1 MKRFSLRRI
10 IFPLCLLALPG
21 AFPGAAIPAFAGLTY
36 TCDPNI
42 DATQAGTCAYLNSTI
57 AGLYNST
64 FSNAN
69 ANIYIMY
76 GSTGLGQSDQGYDNQ
91 VTWTAY
97 LAALTANAQAS
108 GNPVQIAAVKA
119 LTSLDVAQYG
129 NGMVDLPSALVNALG
144 LSSEVTQLGN
154 LGITGPGGTFCMTP
168 GSAACYNGII
178 TITNQPGV
186 LYYRTG
192 GSEGRNQYDFYS
204 TVEHETDELLGTAS
218 CVETTNP
225 AGLADECPG
234 TNTPAAIDLFRY
246 QSAGNLVLIGTA
258 PGAYF
263 SYNGGQTNGANG
275 NLYNT
280 LDNGDD
286 YADFVATCQSK
297 PSIQDA
303 EVCAGTDGG
312 LDITNDGGAEIN
324 ILNAVGYKLNP
335 QPVAPPVITSVTN
348 GATFQS
354 TMAANMY
361 VTIKGTGLS
370 TTSPGRQWAGPDFTQ
385 NADGTTS
392 LPTSLDGTS
401 VTVNGTPAY
410 VEYISPTQVNIV
422 TPAIAATGNGIQVVV
437 SLNGQ
442 LSTAAS
448 INLQNLA
455 PSFFAYFPGTAN
467 DGKYLVG
474 YHAANPTVDV
484 GPAGL
489 YASAPNFTTPAQ
501 PGETVVLFGT
511 GFGSTSPPIVPGIV
525 TNTTYNLSPTPKAM
539 LGGIQATVGFG
550 GLIAGFAEVYQFNVV
565 IPSNAPNGDL
575 PLIVTVNGTESY
587 SGLIA
592 VQAP

>member
-10 IFPLCLLALPG
+10 IFPLCLLW
-21 AFPGAAIPAFAGLTY
+21 AFPAFAGLTY

-42 DATQAGTCAYLNSTI
+42 DATFAGTCAYLNSTI

-76 GSTGLGQSDQGYDNQ
+76 GNTGLGESEQGFDNQ

-108 GNPVQIAAVKA
+108 GDPVQVAAVKA
-119 LTSLDVAQYG
+119 LNTFDVAQYG
-129 NGMVDLPSALVNALG
+129 NGVVDLPSALVNALG
-144 LSSEVTQLGN
+144 LSSAVTGGLGN
-154 LGITGPGGTFCMTP
+154 LGVTGPGPNATFCTTP

-178 TITNQPGV
+178 TITNQLGI
-186 LYYRTG
+186 LFYRTG
-192 GSEGRNQYDFYS
+192 GSEGRNQFDFYS
-204 TVEHETDELLGTAS
+204 VVEHETDEVLGTTS
-218 CVETTNP
+218 CVDTGNP
-225 AGLADECPG
+225 AGLTDECPG
-234 TNTPAAIDLFRY
+234 TNTPSAVDLYRY
-246 QSAGNLVLIGTA
+246 QSAGNLVLIGTS

-263 SYNGGQTNGANG
+263 SYNGGQTNGAAG

-280 LDNGDD
+280 QDNGDD
-286 YADFVATCQSK
+286 YADFVSTCQSK

-303 EVCAGTDGG
+303 QICAGTDGG

-324 ILNAVGYKLNP
+324 ILNAVGYKLAS
-335 QPVAPPVITSVTN
+335 QAVAPPVISSVTN

-370 TTSPGRQWAGPDFTQ
+370 TTNPGRQWAGPDFTQ
-385 NADGTTS
+385 NANGTTG
-392 LPTSLDGTS
+392 LPSELDGTS

-410 VEYISPTQVNIV
+410 VEYISPTQVNII
-422 TPAIAATGNGIQVVV
+422 TPAIAATGSGIPVVV

-442 LSTAAS
+442 ASTTSS
-448 INLQNLA
+448 ITLQDLA

-467 DGKYLVG
+467 DGKYLVAQ
-474 YHAANPTVDV
+474 HAANLSVDV
-484 GPAGL
+484 GPVGL
-489 YASAPNFTTPAQ
+489 YPSAPNLTTPAV
-501 PGETVVLFGT
+501 PGETIVLYGT
-511 GFGSTSPPIVPGIV
+511 GFGPTSPPIVPGIV
-525 TNTTYNLSPTPKAM
+525 TNTTYNLSPTPTAT
-539 LGGIQATVGFG
+539 LGGIPATVGFA

-575 PLIVTVNGTESY
+575 PFIVTVNGTESY
-587 SGLIA
+587 SGLIT
-592 VQAP
+592 VQAPS

>member
-10 IFPLCLLALPG
+10 IFPLCLLG
-21 AFPGAAIPAFAGLTY
+21 AFPGTAIPAFAGLTY

-42 DATQAGTCAYLNSTI
+42 DATVAGTCAYLNSTI

-64 FSNAN
+64 FGNAN

-76 GSTGLGQSDQGYDNQ
+76 GNTDLGQSDQGYDNQ
-91 VTWTAY
+91 VPWTAY
-97 LAALTANAQAS
+97 LAALTANSQAS
-108 GNPVQIAAVKA
+108 GNPVQVAAVKA
-119 LTSLDVAQYG
+119 LNSLDVAPYG
-129 NGMVDLPSALVNALG
+129 NGVVDLPSALVNALG
-144 LSSEVTQLGN
+144 LASEVTELGN
-154 LGITGPGGTFCMTP
+154 LGITVPGGAFCTTP

-178 TITNQPGV
+178 TITNTPGI

-192 GSEGRNQYDFYS
+192 GSEGRDQFDFYS

-218 CVETTNP
+218 CVETTGP
-225 AGLADECPG
+225 ALADECPATPG
-234 TNTPAAIDLFRY
+234 VNTPSAVDLYRY
-246 QSAGNLVLIGTA
+246 QSAGNLVMISLT

-275 NLYNT
+275 NVYNT

-286 YADFVATCQSK
+286 YADFVSTCRST

-324 ILNAVGYKLNP
+324 ILNAVGYKLNS
-335 QPVAPPVITSVTN
+335 QSATPPPAISSVTN

-354 TMAANMY
+354 TMAASMY

-370 TTSPGRQWAGPDFTQ
+370 TTTPGRQWAGPDFSQ
-385 NADGTTS
+385 NANGTTS

-410 VEYISPTQVNIV
+410 VEYISPTQVNII
-422 TPAIAATGNGIQVVV
+422 TPATAGTGSGIQVVV

-442 LSTAAS
+442 VSTASS
-448 INLQNLA
+448 ITLQNLA

-467 DGKYLVG
+467 DGKYLVAQ
-474 YHAANPTVDV
+474 HAANLSVDV
-484 GPAGL
+484 GPVGL
-489 YASAPNFTTPAQ
+489 YPSAPNLTTPAV
-501 PGETVVLFGT
+501 PGETIVLYGT
-511 GFGSTSPPIVPGIV
+511 GFGPTSPPIATGIV
-525 TNTTYNLSPTPKAM
+525 TNTTYNLSPTPTAT
-539 LGGIQATVGFG
+539 LRGIPATVGFA

-587 SGLIA
+587 SGLIT